1 MGGTGSGRRPLEKK
15 AVISSPD
22 KLRCMA
28 CNEEYG
34 IKEFYTSDSDLF
46 LATGRIPYC
55 RSCLEKFYNNYLDK
69 YKKLSYPNPER
80 KAIERL
86 CMVLNLYYS
95 DKIFDAAEKKKEERL
110 DTPLLASYFQIV
122 KLIQYRKK
130 DYDSTI
136 YEKYKSSGGE
146 SDGITMRSDSDAEY
160 EGNVA
165 IATEIFGSGYSNEDY
180 VFLYKEY
187 CDWTARHE
195 CETKAQEEVFKQICL
210 TQLQLHKTTVLGK
223 ETKDLQATFQKLLDT
238 AKLQPKQNAG
248 SSESDAQTLG
258 TLIDK
263 WENTRPLP
271 EIDEELKDV
280 DKIGLYIDVFF
291 RGHLAKMMG
300 LKNGLSSLYEKFMKK
315 YTVNKPEYDSDE
327 GNEALFDAIFG
338 SAIND
343 E

>member
-1 MGGTGSGRRPLEKK
+1 MGGTGSGRRPLKKK

-28 CNEEYG
+28 CNEEYA

-55 RSCLEKFYNNYLDK
+55 RSCLEKFYDNYLDK
-69 YKKLSYPNPER
+69 YKKLAYVNPER

-86 CMVLNLYYS
+86 CMMLDLYYS
-95 DKIFDAAEKKKEERL
+95 DKIFEAAEKKKEDRL
-110 DTPLLASYFQIV
+110 DTPLLSSYFQIV

-136 YEKYKSSGGE
+136 YEKYKSGQGE
-146 SDGITMRSDSDAEY
+146 SDGMTMRTELDAKC
-160 EGNVA
+160 EGDISTA
-165 IATEIFGSGYSNEDY
+165 MDIFGTGFSNEDY
-180 VFLYKEY
+180 LFLYNEY

-195 CETKAQEEVFKQICL
+195 CETKAQEEVFKQICF
-210 TQLQLHKTTVLGK
+210 TQLELHKATVKGSD
-223 ETKDLQATFQKLLDT
+223 TKDLRATFQKLLDT
-238 AKLQPKQNAG
+238 ANLQPKQNAG
-248 SSESDAQTLG
+248 STASDAQTLG

-271 EIDEELKDV
+271 EIDEELRDV

-300 LKNGLSSLYEKFMKK
+300 LKNGLSNLYSKYMEK
-315 YTVNKPEYDSDE
+315 YTVKRPEYDSDDD
-327 GNEALFDAIFG
+327 NDALFDAIFG
-338 SAIND
+338 SSMND